1 MYILSIPFNYQ
12 EIKQTL
18 YGIISIKDLKIV
30 ELCTSFVIVIV
41 SDATTKVIGL
51 SIAKLCRL
59 EWLVYFKHLIPT
71 IRKVNIDT
79 CVFKRKNFSYRE
91 YT

>member
-1 MYILSIPFNYQ
+1 M
-12 EIKQTL
+12 
-18 YGIISIKDLKIV
+18 SIKDLKIV

-41 SDATTKVIGL
+41 SDKVIGL

-59 EWLVYFKHLIPT
+59 EWLVYFEHLIPT

-79 CVFKRKNFSYRE
+79 CVFKQKNFSYRE
-91 YT
+91 YI